1 MSLLDE
7 LVKMISEND
16 LKLNHENLKK
26 KIEEIEAYSSF
37 YSQETQE
44 SEYHEIMRK
53 S

>member
-26 KIEEIEAYSSF
+26 KIEEIEAYSDF
-37 YSQETQE
+37 YSQSISEN
-44 SEYHEIMRK
+44 EYHEIMQK
-53 S
+53 P